1 MKKFKDIVLNIIKFI
16 DCLTGDF
23 VSIYA
28 AQASFFIIISSIPFV
43 MLCFTIIKSFVSID
57 LQAILHTI
65 NAFAPSQVSQF
76 LTMIFNELFDK
87 ATSASV
93 ISVTAVSTL
102 WLSSR
107 GILALYMGVN
117 TIYHV
122 PMRNYFY
129 SRILSI
135 LYTLAFIATLI
146 LTIIVFVF
154 GNKIESFISG
164 HFSVLSTVVSFFMEG
179 KIIIFMIYLTMVFAL
194 FYKFLPNKRNI
205 SFKSQ
210 LPGAAF
216 SAVGWMVFSF
226 AYSIYI
232 ENFSNYSYVYGSL
245 AALVFLMLWLYF
257 CMNIFLYGAQ
267 LNKMIENGFFSKKTT
282 F

>member
-1 MKKFKDIVLNIIKFI
+1 MKKLKDIILKIIKFL
-16 DCLTGDF
+16 DCLTGDY

-28 AQASFFIIISSIPFV
+28 AQASFFLVISTIPFI
-43 MLCFTIIKSFVSID
+43 MLCFTIIKSFVNID
-57 LQAILHTI
+57 LQSITHTI
-65 NAFAPSQVSQF
+65 NAFAPPQISQL
-76 LTMIFNELFDK
+76 LTMVLNELFDK

-93 ISVTAVSTL
+93 ISVTAVSAL

-107 GILALYMGVN
+107 GVLALYMGVN
-117 TIYHV
+117 TVYHV

-129 SRILSI
+129 SRIISI
-135 LYTLAFIATLI
+135 LYTLAFIAALI
-146 LTIIVFVF
+146 MTIIFF
-154 GNKIESFISG
+154 GFGDKIESFING
-164 HFSVLSTVVSFFMEG
+164 HSIVLSAVMNLFLRA
-179 KIIIFMIYLTMVFAL
+179 KIIIFMICLTIVFAL
-194 FYKFLPNKRNI
+194 FYKFLPIKGNT
-205 SFKSQ
+205 FKSQ

-216 SAVGWMVFSF
+216 SAVGWLVFSY

-267 LNKMIENGFFSKKTT
+267 LNKMIENGFFSKNTT
-282 F
+282 L

>member
-1 MKKFKDIVLNIIKFI
+1 MEKLKNTALKIIKFL

-28 AQASFFIIISSIPFV
+28 AQASFFLVISSIPFI
-43 MLCFTIIKSFVSID
+43 MLCFTIIKSFINID
-57 LQAILHTI
+57 LQMIIHTI
-65 NAFAPSQVSQF
+65 NAFAPPQISQL
-76 LTMIFNELFDK
+76 LTMILNELFDK
-87 ATSASV
+87 ASSASV
-93 ISVTAVSTL
+93 ISVTAVSAL

-107 GILALYMGVN
+107 GVLALYMGIN
-117 TIYHV
+117 TVYHV

-129 SRILSI
+129 SRVISI
-135 LYTLAFIATLI
+135 IYTLAFIAALI
-146 LTIIVFVF
+146 MTIIVFGF
-154 GNKIESFISG
+154 GNKIEIFLGAHSI
-164 HFSVLSTVVSFFMEG
+164 VLSAIVNLFLKV
-179 KIIIFMIYLTMVFAL
+179 KIIVFMVYLTIIFAL
-194 FYKFLPNKRNI
+194 FYKFLPKKNN

-216 SAVGWMVFSF
+216 SAVGWMVFSYV
-226 AYSIYI
+226 YSIYI

-267 LNKMIENGFFSKKTT
+267 LNKMIANGFFSKKTT
-282 F
+282 L

>member
-1 MKKFKDIVLNIIKFI
+1 MKKFKDVILKIIKFL

-28 AQASFFIIISSIPFV
+28 AQASFFLVISAIPFI
-43 MLCFTIIKSFVSID
+43 MLCFTIIKSFVNID
-57 LQAILHTI
+57 LQSIIHTI
-65 NAFAPSQVSQF
+65 NAFAPPQISQL
-76 LTMIFNELFDK
+76 LTMILNELFDK
-87 ATSASV
+87 ASSASV
-93 ISVTAVSTL
+93 ISVTAVSAL

-107 GILALYMGVN
+107 GVLALYMGIN
-117 TIYHV
+117 TVYHV

-129 SRILSI
+129 SRIISI
-135 LYTLAFIATLI
+135 LYTLAFIAALI
-146 LTIIVFVF
+146 MTIIFF
-154 GNKIESFISG
+154 GFGDKIESLLGKHFI
-164 HFSVLSTVVSFFMEG
+164 VLSVIINFFLKI
-179 KIIIFMIYLTMVFAL
+179 KIIIFMFYLTIIFAL
-194 FYKFLPNKRNI
+194 FYKFLPKKNN
-205 SFKSQ
+205 SFKTR

-216 SAVGWMVFSF
+216 SAVGWMVFSY

-267 LNKMIENGFFSKKTT
+267 LNKMIENGFFSKNTT
-282 F
+282 L